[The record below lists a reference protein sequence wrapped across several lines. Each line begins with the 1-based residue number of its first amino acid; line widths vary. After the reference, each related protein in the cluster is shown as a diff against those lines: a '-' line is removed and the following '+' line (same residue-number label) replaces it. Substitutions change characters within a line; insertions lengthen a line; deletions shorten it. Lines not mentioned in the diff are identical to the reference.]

1 MKKKILAL
9 LMCIVMVVGIL
20 PVYAFAQTN
29 PAQAPTGATLTAIT
43 QAYAEVME
51 RTVTDNMKFLQGT
64 QIIDKYDE
72 DKDTYIVKQLNLGEL
87 ARAVAWFNRYGYVPN
102 EKLPAFLDT
111 LITKGY
117 ITSSQSDFIIE
128 RITEIKAVAY
138 TWMYKIIS
146 EEEKTAEIF
155 GALVINDNISQAD
168 ADLVMPQEIDGYTI
182 VGIADRADS
191 HIYGLFYPR
200 SIYIPDTYKRIGTGF
215 CFDNSDLVSLRLPE
229 NLEWIGIGSFD
240 ACSFLWQGAELDQ
253 YRIKYFGEYCFGDYH
268 YNMNDPHPGEVVI
281 RPGTTLIKGQA
292 FSQCDKLKKVI
303 IPEGVRTICSWAF
316 MACDDLKSIV
326 LPSSMT
332 RIEKN
337 AFMIYSLDAI
347 YIPESVTYIDDEGIG
362 GFDYSEGSETY
373 LPWLKI
379 YGVRG
384 SAAEEYANR
393 YGLQF
398 TDVNDMVYGDAD
410 DDGLITLADI
420 AKVKT
425 FIDGTKRAD
434 GNSEIICDMNADQ
447 VLDAFDLFEID
458 RTINA

>member
-1 MKKKILAL
+1 MKKRILAL
-9 LMCIVMVVGIL
+9 IMCIVMVIGIL
-20 PVYAFAQTN
+20 PVYAFAETN
-29 PAQAPTGATLTAIT
+29 PAQEPTGATLAALTET
-43 QAYAEVME
+43 YSEVME
-51 RTVTDNMKFLQGT
+51 RTVSDNMKFLQQI
-64 QIIDKYDE
+64 QIIDKRDE
-72 DKDTYIVKQLNLGEL
+72 DKETYIVKQLNLGEL
-87 ARAVAWFNRYGYVPN
+87 ARAVAWFNCYGYVPN
-102 EKLPAFLDT
+102 DKLPDFLDS
-111 LITKGY
+111 LITKGL
-117 ITSSQSDFIIE
+117 IASSQSDFIIG
-128 RITEIKAVAY
+128 RIAEIKTVAY

-155 GALVINDNISQAD
+155 GALVINNNITEAD

-182 VGIADRADS
+182 VAISDRADY

-215 CFDNSDLVSLRLPE
+215 CFDNDDLVSLRLPKG
-229 NLEWIGIGSFD
+229 LEWIGLGSFD

-253 YRIKYFGEYCFGDYH
+253 YRIRYYGEYCFGDYH

-316 MACDDLKSIV
+316 MMCDDLKSIV

-362 GFDYSEGSETY
+362 GFDMSDGSSKY

-379 YGVRG
+379 YGVKG
-384 SAAEEYANR
+384 SAAEDYATK
-393 YGLQF
+393 YDLQF
-398 TDVNDMVYGDAD
+398 VDINEMIYGDSD
-410 DDGLITLADI
+410 EDGLITLADL

-425 FIDGTKRAD
+425 FIEGTQSID

-447 VLDAFDLFEID
+447 VIDAFDLFKID
-458 RTINA
+458 MAIND